1 KDRMRGIAPDHTQ
14 VIVLYGQDSDGYEAR
29 IAAGKLGRAGYTQV
43 FEYRDGLAAWQAAG
57 EPVEKGG
64 TPPVEPQIADGTHL
78 IDLAQSRI
86 EWTGRNL
93 LNKHFGRVG
102 LKAGQLEFNQS
113 QLTGGRIV
121 VDMGNIVCI
130 DLNGTPQH
138 DVLVNHLRDE
148 DFFDVERF
156 PEASLVI

>member
-1 KDRMRGIAPDHTQ
+1 MNELIQTVELRNKLKSANLPLLVDVRLPEDFKATHIPGAVNNCVYEVAFKDRMWGIARDHTQ
-14 VIVLYGQDSDGYEAR
+14 VIVLDGQDWDGYEAR

-86 EWTGRNL
+86 E
-93 LNKHFGRVG
+93 
-102 LKAGQLEFNQS
+102 
-113 QLTGGRIV
+113 
-121 VDMGNIVCI
+121 
-130 DLNGTPQH
+130 
-138 DVLVNHLRDE
+138 
-148 DFFDVERF
+148 
-156 PEASLVI
+156 